1 MHSSTNFKSTV
12 RPILFLGLLLLA
24 TLVGGWLTNTNSA
37 QAEITKGQ
45 TRKAFLSGSERSEQ
59 VLREI
64 AQILKTMDGRLA
76 RLEKLAAR
84 PAP

>member
-1 MHSSTNFKSTV
+1 MNPSTNFKSTV
-12 RPILFLGLLLLA
+12 RPIVLLTLFLLA
-24 TLVGGWLTNTNSA
+24 SMAGGWFANTNSA

-45 TRKAFLSGSERSEQ
+45 PRKAFLSGSERSEQ
-59 VLREI
+59 ILREI

-76 RLEKLAAR
+76 RLEKIAAR

>member
-12 RPILFLGLLLLA
+12 RPVLFLGLLLLA
-24 TLVGGWLTNTNSA
+24 TLAVGWLTNTNSA

-45 TRKAFLSGSERSEQ
+45 TRKAFLGGSERSEQ

>member
-1 MHSSTNFKSTV
+1 MNPSAKFKSTV
-12 RPILFLGLLLLA
+12 RPIAFLGLFFLA
-24 TLVGGWLTNTNSA
+24 ILAGGWFTNTNSA

-59 VLREI
+59 VLLEI
-64 AQILKTMDGRLA
+64 VQILKTMDGRLA

>member
-24 TLVGGWLTNTNSA
+24 TLAGGWLTNTNSA

-45 TRKAFLSGSERSEQ
+45 PRKAFLGGSERSEQ
-59 VLREI
+59 ILREI